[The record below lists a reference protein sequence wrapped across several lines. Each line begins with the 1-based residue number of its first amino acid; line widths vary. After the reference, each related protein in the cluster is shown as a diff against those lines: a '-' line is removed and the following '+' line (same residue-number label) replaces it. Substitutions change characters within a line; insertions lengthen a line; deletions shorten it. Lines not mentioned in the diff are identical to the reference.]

1 MNIFTKKLQDNI
13 HIQQLNNGTQK
24 MQEIAKKT
32 INVLQYEKN
41 KSDAQNRKM
50 FSEKTKY
57 ANIPVKINEHTIYI
71 NTITVNSSMFPYILV
86 YPKQ

>member
-1 MNIFTKKLQDNI
+1 
-13 HIQQLNNGTQK
+13 
-24 MQEIAKKT
+24 
-32 INVLQYEKN
+32 
-41 KSDAQNRKM
+41 M